1 MMRCGCVVPLLGCV
15 GLEVWRASDT
25 SGAKHKNAGLFP
37 RRWPDVLFFALL
49 FNPGDHFGLGW
60 QHVAFGSRFY
70 LEIDALEGGF

>member
-1 MMRCGCVVPLLGCV
+1 MTRCGCVVPLLGCV
-15 GLEVWRASDT
+15 GQEGERHQR
-25 SGAKHKNAGLFP
+25 KHKNAGLFP